1 MYHLFSCYNRFVSIY
16 YATYTLIADHIPTSP
31 LGLRVNCFS
40 TISRNQ
46 IRNSRIF
53 KTISYSNSF
62 YTVRG
67 MHNYKHYTSPMRQ
80 SVALGGSSNDNS
92 YYQGMDAYQILGVPR
107 NADKKTIKAAYRKG
121 TFHISVVTIIYSSYI
136 SEFI

>member
-1 MYHLFSCYNRFVSIY
+1 
-16 YATYTLIADHIPTSP
+16 
-31 LGLRVNCFS
+31 
-40 TISRNQ
+40 
-46 IRNSRIF
+46 
-53 KTISYSNSF
+53 
-62 YTVRG
+62 
-67 MHNYKHYTSPMRQ
+67 MRQ
-80 SVALGGSSNDNS
+80 SVALGSSSNDNS